1 MTYRLTT
8 IAVTAGLLLGGS
20 LAAQELKL
28 NEREYFE
35 TRGFNVLVYSNNYAG
50 IFADEKKAGLE
61 LILRG
66 QRVAT
71 GGGIR
76 LTDTPEQWDIYPEV
90 VSRTVDP
97 ATQTISVVLN
107 YPQYDFKSTLSV
119 RPEGD
124 GCIVSVALDSP
135 VPDFL
140 VGKAGLN
147 LEFFPASYFGKNF
160 MMDGSAEILPHYPAS
175 ETRMRPYSDR
185 VPQFYGLSTF
195 NDRGRGEYIEPQ
207 PIAEGHKLVMAP
219 EDENLRVLISSDSDL
234 YLYDGRVLAQ
244 NGTFVARTLL
254 PAGKTGTVVEW
265 YLESSYDPDWIRK
278 PNVGFSQIG
287 YTPAQ
292 KKVAV
297 VELDR
302 NDKPLASAGIYKVDD
317 SGRSIE
323 VMKAPVKEWGVF
335 YGRYNYATIDFS
347 EVTEP
352 GVYYISYGDVKT
364 NSFPVNKDVYA
375 GKWNTTMDVWLPVQM
390 DHMEVNEGYRTWHGN
405 SHRDDALQ
413 APVNYEQ
420 FDGYTQGPVTN
431 TKYSSLEHIPGL
443 AVGGWYDAG
452 DFDIQGGTVVGM
464 TSDLSTLWETFAPER
479 DQTFIDQSTQFVDI
493 HRPDGVPDVIQQI
506 MHGSLNVNAQVENI
520 GFVSQGIVQGNLYQY
535 HHLGDGSTITDNY
548 IYNPDMEP
556 YQNDGKYSGTPD
568 DRLVFT
574 SNFSPAGTMPTVA
587 ALAAAYR
594 TLKDYYPEE
603 AQRSLDNALMLWNKY
618 NKEAASSSRN
628 SRFGDSRARAA
639 IQLWLST
646 GDDSYKQYFMD
657 SVEKEL
663 EAATGAPAAADGS
676 RRVNISTALMLYP
689 YMDNAFREKVRKA
702 VPAYVEYAMK
712 TAESTPYGVPITGS
726 GWGGNEGVISWAYSN
741 YQVWKYFPDM
751 IDPDLVLRGLNYL
764 YGCHP
769 YSNVSFVNSVG
780 VNTKKVAYG
789 NNRADY
795 TVIPGGIVPGL
806 LLLEPDFMENKDDY
820 PFHWGENECCTRTV
834 PGYVMLS
841 IACEKVAESMNK

>member
-1 MTYRLTT
+1 MNYRLTT
-8 IAVTAGLLLGGS
+8 LAVTAGLLLASGLS
-20 LAAQELKL
+20 AQELKL

-97 ATQTISVVLN
+97 ATQTISVVLK
-107 YPQYDFKSTLSV
+107 YPQYDFTSTLRV
-119 RPEGD
+119 RPQGN
-124 GCIVSVALDSP
+124 GCVVSVDLDSP
-135 VPDFL
+135 VPESL
-140 VGKAGLN
+140 AGKAGLN

-160 MMDGSAEILPHYPAS
+160 MMDGAAEVLPHYPAS

-195 NDRGRGEYIEPQ
+195 DDRGRGEYIEPQ
-207 PIAEGHKLVMAP
+207 PIATGHKLVMAP
-219 EDENLRVLISSDSDL
+219 EDDALRVFISTDSEIRL
-234 YLYDGRVLAQ
+234 FDGRVLAQ

-278 PNVGFSQIG
+278 PNVSFSQIG

-302 NDKPLASAGIYKVDD
+302 NDTPLASAGIYRVDE
-317 SGRSIE
+317 SGKSIE

-347 EVTEP
+347 QVAEP
-352 GVYYISYGDVKT
+352 GVYYICYGDVKT
-364 NSFPVNKDVYA
+364 NSFPIDKDVYE

-405 SHRDDALQ
+405 SHKDDALQ

-431 TKYSSLEHIPGL
+431 TKYASFEHIPGL

-479 DQTFIDQSTQFVDI
+479 DQTYIDQNTQFVDI

-556 YQNDGKYSGTPD
+556 YKNDGKYSGTRD
-568 DRLVFT
+568 DRLAFT

-618 NKEAASSSRN
+618 SKDAASSSRN
-628 SRFGDSRARAA
+628 SRFGDPRSRAA

-646 GDDSYKQYFMD
+646 GDNAYKKYFMD
-657 SVEKEL
+657 AVEADL
-663 EAATGAPAAADGS
+663 EAATAPASADTP
-676 RRVNISTALMLYP
+676 RRVNLSSALMLYP
-689 YMDNAFREKVRKA
+689 YMDNDFREKVRKA
-702 VPAYVEYAMK
+702 IPAYVEYAER
-712 TAESTPYGVPITGS
+712 TAESTPYGVPISGS
-726 GWGGNEGVISWAYSN
+726 GWGGNEGIISWAYNN
-741 YQVWKYFPDM
+741 YLVWKYFPDM
-751 IDPDLVLRGLNYL
+751 IDPDFVLRGLNYL

-780 VNTKKVAYG
+780 ASTKKVAYG

-795 TVIPGGIVPGL
+795 AVIPGGIVPGL
-806 LLLEPDFMENKDDY
+806 LLLAPDFMENKDDY

-834 PGYVMLS
+834 PSYVMLS
-841 IACEKVAESMNK
+841 IACEQVAESLNK